1 MDVDIA
7 HKGKLISDQV
17 IIQFPEYTFSE
28 ARSKAY
34 NLSIQCEFS
43 KEGLQD
49 RDKLQQKGM
58 QISESS
64 KYLLCRHDNQ
74 KNILDDFMPEMSKFQ
89 RASHIVHLDV
99 LMERVAVWQDFENS
113 KLSLS
118 EARLKNNMIV
128 DTLDNRLQKKFSEL
142 RKTN

>member
-1 MDVDIA
+1 
-7 HKGKLISDQV
+7 
-17 IIQFPEYTFSE
+17 
-28 ARSKAY
+28 
-34 NLSIQCEFS
+34 
-43 KEGLQD
+43 
-49 RDKLQQKGM
+49 
-58 QISESS
+58 
-64 KYLLCRHDNQ
+64 
-74 KNILDDFMPEMSKFQ
+74 MPEMSKFQ

-128 DTLDNRLQKKFSEL
+128 DTLDNRLLKKFSEL